1 MKHKRIK
8 VFFGSEVFGCIA
20 SVILSLFIGALMA
33 VAIMGDSEAACVKQY
48 ETKAERIKWF
58 YEEGEESV
66 KIHKREVEKQQPKTL
81 YWSLGEF
88 QLTAYCACEKC
99 CGAYANGYTAT
110 GTLATAG
117 RTIAVD
123 PNVIPYG
130 TKVIINGHEYV
141 AEDCGG
147 GIKSNRIDI
156 FFDSHQE
163 ALNFGV
169 QKAEVFIYD

>member
-1 MKHKRIK
+1 MMKKRTRVDWDGICVK
-8 VFFGSEVFGCIA
+8 AGA
-20 SVILSLFIGALMA
+20 ALLSIGLGMTMGHAIIGASDDA
-33 VAIMGDSEAACVKQY
+33 KAISPER
-48 ETKAERIKWF
+48 TKAEYIENYYNDGEIDFHFRRGTVKK
-58 YEEGEESV
+58 EEV
-66 KIHKREVEKQQPKTL
+66 KPL

-99 CGAYANGYTAT
+99 CGAYSDGYTAV

-169 QKAEVFIYD
+169 QKAEVFIYG